1 MRDDGGMSTA
11 PSFDSF
17 SNQLADAIASAAPSV
32 VQVHGGRR
40 PGTGLVYAENVVLTT
55 IRSLGREDHL
65 RVRRDDG
72 EALDAELAGWDP
84 ATNLAVLRVGGL
96 SRPAITPSA
105 TAPRVGHLAIAV
117 ARSWSNAV
125 TATTGIV
132 SVIGGPLATGRRRA
146 IDEVIRTSAPMHDG
160 FSGGA
165 FLDVSGGL
173 IGVATAARIRG
184 LGVVIPAAIAWKTA
198 ASVLEHGRP
207 RRGYVGVALQRVTLA
222 PPQRPA
228 PEREGALLV
237 VGVTD
242 GSPAAAAGVL
252 IGDVLTDFDGTALDA
267 PDDLLDLLTGDRAG
281 RTVPVRLL
289 RGGQPLEMNIAV
301 GERPSS

>member
-1 MRDDGGMSTA
+1 MPTA
-11 PSFDSF
+11 LSLDVF
-17 SNQLADAIASAAPSV
+17 SNQLADAIAAAAPSV
-32 VQVHGGRR
+32 VQVQGGGRR
-40 PGTGLVYAENVVLTT
+40 PGTGLVYADHVVLTT
-55 IRSLGREDHL
+55 IRSLGREDQL

-84 ATNLAVLRVGGL
+84 ATNLAVLRVQGL
-96 SRPAITPSA
+96 SRPAMTP
-105 TAPRVGHLAIAV
+105 TASPPRVGHLAIAV

-165 FLDVSGGL
+165 FLDVSGSL

-184 LGVVIPAAIAWKTA
+184 LGVVIPAGIAWKTA
-198 ASVLEHGRP
+198 AAVLEHGRP
-207 RRGYVGVALQRVTLA
+207 RRGYVGVAVQRVALA
-222 PPQRPA
+222 SAQRPA
-228 PEREGALLV
+228 PDREVALLV

-252 IGDVLTDFDGTALDA
+252 VGDVLIDFDGHPLEA

-281 RTVPVRLL
+281 RTVPVRLF
-289 RGGQPLEMNIAV
+289 RGGQPLEISIAV
-301 GERPSS
+301 EERPSS